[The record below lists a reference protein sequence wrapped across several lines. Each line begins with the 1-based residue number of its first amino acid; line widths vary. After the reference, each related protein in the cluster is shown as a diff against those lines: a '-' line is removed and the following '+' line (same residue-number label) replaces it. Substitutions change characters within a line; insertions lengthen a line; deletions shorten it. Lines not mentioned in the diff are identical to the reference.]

1 MSPRRRAIRSVLR
14 FVASVLMTSGVL
26 LLADAGLTLLWQ
38 EPVSAFLAARE
49 QGQLEDELDDQLEL
63 TERDKASVVDIRDL
77 RRRIRRL
84 AELQRAR
91 TDTGDPIGK
100 IKFRSRDYVVVQ
112 GDDTDSLRKGPG
124 HYPNTEWP
132 GEGKTI
138 GIAGHRTTYGA
149 PFRTLDQLERGDEVV
164 LEMPYARLTYRVERE
179 QIVPPSATWVTQDAD
194 HERLILSAC
203 HPLYSAAKR
212 IVIFARLERFEA
224 S

>member
-14 FVASVLMTSGVL
+14 FVASVLMTSGVM
-26 LLADAGLTLLWQ
+26 LLADAGLTLAWQ

-49 QGQLEDELDDQLEL
+49 QGELEDELEDQAEL
-63 TERDKASVVDIRDL
+63 TARDKLSVADIRDL

-84 AELQRAR
+84 AQLQKAR
-91 TDTGDPIGK
+91 TGNGDPIGK

-112 GDDTDSLRKGPG
+112 GDDTESLRKGPG

-149 PFRTLDQLERGDEVV
+149 PFRTLDKLERGDEVI

-179 QIVPPSATWVTQDAD
+179 QIVPPSATWVTRDTD
-194 HERLILSAC
+194 YERLVLSAC
-203 HPLYSAAKR
+203 HPLYSAAER
-212 IVIFARLERFEA
+212 IVIFARLERAEP

>member
-14 FVASVLMTSGVL
+14 FVASVLMVSGIL
-26 LLADAGLTLLWQ
+26 LLADAALTLLWQ
-38 EPVSAFLAARE
+38 EPVSAFLAARQ
-49 QGQLEDELDDQLEL
+49 QGQLEDELEDQADL
-63 TERDKASVVDIRDL
+63 TERDKASVIDIRDV

-84 AELQRAR
+84 AELQKAR
-91 TDTGDPIGK
+91 TGKGDPIGK

-132 GEGKTI
+132 GEGKTV

-149 PFRTLDQLERGDEVV
+149 PFRTLDRLERGDEVV
-164 LEMPYARLTYRVERE
+164 LEMPYARLIYRVERE
-179 QIVPPSATWVTQDAD
+179 QIVPPSATWITQDTG
-194 HERLILSAC
+194 HERLVLSAC

-212 IVIFARLERFEA
+212 IVIFARLERAEP